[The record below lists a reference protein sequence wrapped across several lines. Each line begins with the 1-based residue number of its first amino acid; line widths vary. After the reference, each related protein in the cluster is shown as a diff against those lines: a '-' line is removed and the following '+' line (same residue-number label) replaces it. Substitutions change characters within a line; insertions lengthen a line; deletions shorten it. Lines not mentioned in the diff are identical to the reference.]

1 VNTNKTDA
9 EVLAA
14 VQTPGQCAS
23 EQAGFTADEQGHVYT
38 AASEHNAIY
47 YIDTLQSQSILV
59 PMAIYRV
66 PLVPFQRAIIC

>member
-47 YIDTLQSQSILV
+47 YIDTLQSQSI
-59 PMAIYRV
+59 
-66 PLVPFQRAIIC
+66 